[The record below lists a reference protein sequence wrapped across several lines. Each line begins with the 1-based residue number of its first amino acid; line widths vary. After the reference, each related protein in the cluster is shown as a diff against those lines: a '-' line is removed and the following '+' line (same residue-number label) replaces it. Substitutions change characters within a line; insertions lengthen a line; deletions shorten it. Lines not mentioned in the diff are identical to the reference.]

1 MRTHTKTFHIRLTEK
16 EYNRLC
22 KQSEKSGL
30 PKTTYIRHMING
42 CSPREQTPAV
52 FWKYV
57 NKANEVTGSFL
68 NILHFARHTGTID
81 LETVNAQIEEHKRIY
96 MEIYCDILGPDK
108 VDVKETLEHGRQ
120 VAEQDK
126 SESE

>member
-1 MRTHTKTFHIRLTEK
+1 ML
-16 EYNRLC
+16 
-22 KQSEKSGL
+22 
-30 PKTTYIRHMING
+30 
-42 CSPREQTPAV
+42 PREQTPAI

-57 NKANEVTGSFL
+57 NKANDVTGSFL

-96 MEIYCDILGPDK
+96 MDIYCDILGPDK
-108 VDVKETLEHGRQ
+108 VKIKETLERGQQ

-126 SESE
+126 NELE